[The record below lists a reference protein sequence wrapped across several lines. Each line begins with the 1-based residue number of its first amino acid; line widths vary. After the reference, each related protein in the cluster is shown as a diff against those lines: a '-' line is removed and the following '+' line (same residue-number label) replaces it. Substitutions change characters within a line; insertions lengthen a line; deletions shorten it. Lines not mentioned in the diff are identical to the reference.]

1 VRVSQQQL
9 EDLIGGAVSTALA
22 EMPPKPPVVKR
33 ARARLD
39 PAAVTD
45 LLKSAEGARR
55 VLGRVERLETLCKC
69 VAAPTAREKA
79 AWKARLAELDA
90 GSA

>member
-9 EDLIGGAVSTALA
+9 EDLIGSAVSTALA

-39 PAAVTD
+39 PDAMAD

-55 VLGRVERLETLCKC
+55 VLGRVERLEVLVKM
-69 VAAPTAREKA
+69 VAAPSGREKA
-79 AWKARLAELDA
+79 AWKARLAELEA
-90 GSA
+90 GAA